1 MQLWD
6 KLAEYAK
13 NFSSYRTTMDFGDV
27 AEILIIA
34 VLLYYTLVWMKTT
47 RAWILLKGLIVILA
61 FLLLAYF
68 FRMTTILWMAQNVLG
83 FAVTALIVVLQPE
96 LRKALEELGK
106 KNIISSVLPFDN
118 SHRVNEEFSE
128 KTINEITKACVEMG
142 KVRTGALIVIEQ
154 KVSLRD
160 YERTGID
167 VDGIVTS
174 QLLINIFEHNTPL
187 HDGAVIIQGN
197 RVVSATCYLPLSDN
211 LGLSKELGTRHRA
224 GVGISEITDSLTII
238 VSEETGKISVAYE
251 GELERNLDADSLR
264 DRMHKILNNPVEEH
278 KNLRIWKGRSRDKK
292 MKKLLTR
299 NLGLKLA
306 SLLLAFVLWFLV
318 AQIYDPKDTVTF
330 NNIQVRLINTELL
343 DEEGKVYEVLDNSNL
358 VRVTVT
364 GPQSIVK
371 SELRRSDIVAEADMS
386 KLTDINTIAITYY
399 CENIS
404 NDSVEIKGNHDSVR
418 LNVEDKT
425 SKWIKLESNTIGDVA
440 SGYMIGNVTLDQT
453 NIEVTGPKSAISQV
467 DHAGVDINVTDST
480 TSLSANVDIKL
491 YDADDNELVLESV
504 KKNVDSAY
512 MTVEVLA
519 TKEVPVE
526 IEYMGVPEDGYMATG
541 EVESSVPTVRIA
553 GTVSTLVGISAI
565 TVPED
570 RMNITGQS
578 DNLVDIINLKE
589 YLPANVRLADKSFDG
604 KITATVYIEPIVSKD
619 LTVAAE
625 NISVTGVPDGMEAE
639 ITSTAEEYNITV
651 SGLSRDVSILHDS
664 SVTGILNLTQ
674 WMEDNGVEELTPGTY
689 TIPVTFNLT
698 EDITVTPD
706 INIHIRLKNADADN
720 Q

>member
-1 MQLWD
+1 
-6 KLAEYAK
+6 
-13 NFSSYRTTMDFGDV
+13 
-27 AEILIIA
+27 
-34 VLLYYTLVWMKTT
+34 
-47 RAWILLKGLIVILA
+47 
-61 FLLLAYF
+61 
-68 FRMTTILWMAQNVLG
+68 
-83 FAVTALIVVLQPE
+83 
-96 LRKALEELGK
+96 
-106 KNIISSVLPFDN
+106 
-118 SHRVNEEFSE
+118 
-128 KTINEITKACVEMG
+128 
-142 KVRTGALIVIEQ
+142 
-154 KVSLRD
+154 
-160 YERTGID
+160 
-167 VDGIVTS
+167 
-174 QLLINIFEHNTPL
+174 
-187 HDGAVIIQGN
+187 
-197 RVVSATCYLPLSDN
+197 
-211 LGLSKELGTRHRA
+211 
-224 GVGISEITDSLTII
+224 
-238 VSEETGKISVAYE
+238 
-251 GELERNLDADSLR
+251 
-264 DRMHKILNNPVEEH
+264 
-278 KNLRIWKGRSRDKK
+278 

-578 DNLVDIINLKE
+578 DNLVDTINLKE

-651 SGLSRDVSILHDS
+651 SGLSRDVSMLHDS

-689 TIPVTFNLT
+689 TIPVTFNLA
-698 EDITVTPD
+698 EDITVVPD
-706 INIHIRLKNADADN
+706 INIHIRLKNADTDN

>member
-1 MQLWD
+1 
-6 KLAEYAK
+6 
-13 NFSSYRTTMDFGDV
+13 
-27 AEILIIA
+27 
-34 VLLYYTLVWMKTT
+34 
-47 RAWILLKGLIVILA
+47 
-61 FLLLAYF
+61 
-68 FRMTTILWMAQNVLG
+68 
-83 FAVTALIVVLQPE
+83 
-96 LRKALEELGK
+96 
-106 KNIISSVLPFDN
+106 
-118 SHRVNEEFSE
+118 
-128 KTINEITKACVEMG
+128 
-142 KVRTGALIVIEQ
+142 
-154 KVSLRD
+154 
-160 YERTGID
+160 
-167 VDGIVTS
+167 
-174 QLLINIFEHNTPL
+174 
-187 HDGAVIIQGN
+187 
-197 RVVSATCYLPLSDN
+197 
-211 LGLSKELGTRHRA
+211 
-224 GVGISEITDSLTII
+224 
-238 VSEETGKISVAYE
+238 
-251 GELERNLDADSLR
+251 
-264 DRMHKILNNPVEEH
+264 
-278 KNLRIWKGRSRDKK
+278 

-364 GPQSIVK
+364 GPQSTVK

-689 TIPVTFNLT
+689 TIPVTFNLA
-698 EDITVTPD
+698 EDITVVPD
-706 INIHIRLKNADADN
+706 INIHIRLKNADTDN

>member
-1 MQLWD
+1 
-6 KLAEYAK
+6 
-13 NFSSYRTTMDFGDV
+13 
-27 AEILIIA
+27 
-34 VLLYYTLVWMKTT
+34 
-47 RAWILLKGLIVILA
+47 
-61 FLLLAYF
+61 
-68 FRMTTILWMAQNVLG
+68 
-83 FAVTALIVVLQPE
+83 
-96 LRKALEELGK
+96 
-106 KNIISSVLPFDN
+106 
-118 SHRVNEEFSE
+118 
-128 KTINEITKACVEMG
+128 
-142 KVRTGALIVIEQ
+142 
-154 KVSLRD
+154 
-160 YERTGID
+160 
-167 VDGIVTS
+167 
-174 QLLINIFEHNTPL
+174 
-187 HDGAVIIQGN
+187 
-197 RVVSATCYLPLSDN
+197 
-211 LGLSKELGTRHRA
+211 
-224 GVGISEITDSLTII
+224 
-238 VSEETGKISVAYE
+238 
-251 GELERNLDADSLR
+251 
-264 DRMHKILNNPVEEH
+264 
-278 KNLRIWKGRSRDKK
+278 

-306 SLLLAFVLWFLV
+306 SLVLAFVLWFLV

-330 NNIQVRLINTELL
+330 NNIQVRLVNTELL
-343 DEEGKVYEVLDNSNL
+343 EEEGKVYEVLDNSNL

>member
-1 MQLWD
+1 
-6 KLAEYAK
+6 
-13 NFSSYRTTMDFGDV
+13 
-27 AEILIIA
+27 
-34 VLLYYTLVWMKTT
+34 
-47 RAWILLKGLIVILA
+47 
-61 FLLLAYF
+61 
-68 FRMTTILWMAQNVLG
+68 
-83 FAVTALIVVLQPE
+83 
-96 LRKALEELGK
+96 
-106 KNIISSVLPFDN
+106 
-118 SHRVNEEFSE
+118 
-128 KTINEITKACVEMG
+128 
-142 KVRTGALIVIEQ
+142 
-154 KVSLRD
+154 
-160 YERTGID
+160 
-167 VDGIVTS
+167 
-174 QLLINIFEHNTPL
+174 
-187 HDGAVIIQGN
+187 
-197 RVVSATCYLPLSDN
+197 
-211 LGLSKELGTRHRA
+211 
-224 GVGISEITDSLTII
+224 
-238 VSEETGKISVAYE
+238 
-251 GELERNLDADSLR
+251 
-264 DRMHKILNNPVEEH
+264 
-278 KNLRIWKGRSRDKK
+278 

-491 YDADDNELVLESV
+491 YDADDNELTLESV

-689 TIPVTFNLT
+689 TIPVTFNLA
-698 EDITVTPD
+698 EDITVVPD
-706 INIHIRLKNADADN
+706 INIHIRLKNADTDN

>member
-1 MQLWD
+1 
-6 KLAEYAK
+6 
-13 NFSSYRTTMDFGDV
+13 
-27 AEILIIA
+27 
-34 VLLYYTLVWMKTT
+34 
-47 RAWILLKGLIVILA
+47 
-61 FLLLAYF
+61 
-68 FRMTTILWMAQNVLG
+68 
-83 FAVTALIVVLQPE
+83 
-96 LRKALEELGK
+96 
-106 KNIISSVLPFDN
+106 
-118 SHRVNEEFSE
+118 
-128 KTINEITKACVEMG
+128 
-142 KVRTGALIVIEQ
+142 
-154 KVSLRD
+154 
-160 YERTGID
+160 
-167 VDGIVTS
+167 
-174 QLLINIFEHNTPL
+174 
-187 HDGAVIIQGN
+187 
-197 RVVSATCYLPLSDN
+197 
-211 LGLSKELGTRHRA
+211 
-224 GVGISEITDSLTII
+224 
-238 VSEETGKISVAYE
+238 
-251 GELERNLDADSLR
+251 
-264 DRMHKILNNPVEEH
+264 
-278 KNLRIWKGRSRDKK
+278 

-306 SLLLAFVLWFLV
+306 SLVLAFVLWFLV

-330 NNIQVRLINTELL
+330 NNIQVRLVNTELL
-343 DEEGKVYEVLDNSNL
+343 EEEGKVYEVLDNSNL

-418 LNVEDKT
+418 LNVEEKT

-674 WMEDNGVEELTPGTY
+674 WMEDNGVEELTPGNY
-689 TIPVTFNLT
+689 TIPITFNLA

-706 INIHIRLKNADADN
+706 INIHIRLKNADTDN

>member
-1 MQLWD
+1 
-6 KLAEYAK
+6 
-13 NFSSYRTTMDFGDV
+13 
-27 AEILIIA
+27 
-34 VLLYYTLVWMKTT
+34 
-47 RAWILLKGLIVILA
+47 
-61 FLLLAYF
+61 
-68 FRMTTILWMAQNVLG
+68 
-83 FAVTALIVVLQPE
+83 
-96 LRKALEELGK
+96 
-106 KNIISSVLPFDN
+106 
-118 SHRVNEEFSE
+118 
-128 KTINEITKACVEMG
+128 
-142 KVRTGALIVIEQ
+142 
-154 KVSLRD
+154 
-160 YERTGID
+160 
-167 VDGIVTS
+167 
-174 QLLINIFEHNTPL
+174 
-187 HDGAVIIQGN
+187 
-197 RVVSATCYLPLSDN
+197 
-211 LGLSKELGTRHRA
+211 
-224 GVGISEITDSLTII
+224 
-238 VSEETGKISVAYE
+238 
-251 GELERNLDADSLR
+251 
-264 DRMHKILNNPVEEH
+264 
-278 KNLRIWKGRSRDKK
+278 

-491 YDADDNELVLESV
+491 YDADDNELTLESV

-589 YLPANVRLADKSFDG
+589 YLPSNVRLADKSFDG

-689 TIPVTFNLT
+689 TIPVTFNLA

-706 INIHIRLKNADADN
+706 INIHIRLKNADTDN

>member
-1 MQLWD
+1 M
-6 KLAEYAK
+6 
-13 NFSSYRTTMDFGDV
+13 
-27 AEILIIA
+27 
-34 VLLYYTLVWMKTT
+34 
-47 RAWILLKGLIVILA
+47 
-61 FLLLAYF
+61 
-68 FRMTTILWMAQNVLG
+68 
-83 FAVTALIVVLQPE
+83 
-96 LRKALEELGK
+96 
-106 KNIISSVLPFDN
+106 
-118 SHRVNEEFSE
+118 
-128 KTINEITKACVEMG
+128 
-142 KVRTGALIVIEQ
+142 
-154 KVSLRD
+154 
-160 YERTGID
+160 
-167 VDGIVTS
+167 
-174 QLLINIFEHNTPL
+174 
-187 HDGAVIIQGN
+187 
-197 RVVSATCYLPLSDN
+197 
-211 LGLSKELGTRHRA
+211 
-224 GVGISEITDSLTII
+224 
-238 VSEETGKISVAYE
+238 
-251 GELERNLDADSLR
+251 
-264 DRMHKILNNPVEEH
+264 
-278 KNLRIWKGRSRDKK
+278 
-292 MKKLLTR
+292 
-299 NLGLKLA
+299 
-306 SLLLAFVLWFLV
+306 
-318 AQIYDPKDTVTF
+318 AQIYDPQYTVTF

-440 SGYMIGNVTLDQT
+440 SSYMIGNVTLDQT

-689 TIPVTFNLT
+689 TIPVTFNLA
-698 EDITVTPD
+698 EDITVVPD
-706 INIHIRLKNADADN
+706 INIHIRLKNADTDN

>member
-1 MQLWD
+1 
-6 KLAEYAK
+6 
-13 NFSSYRTTMDFGDV
+13 
-27 AEILIIA
+27 
-34 VLLYYTLVWMKTT
+34 
-47 RAWILLKGLIVILA
+47 
-61 FLLLAYF
+61 
-68 FRMTTILWMAQNVLG
+68 
-83 FAVTALIVVLQPE
+83 
-96 LRKALEELGK
+96 
-106 KNIISSVLPFDN
+106 
-118 SHRVNEEFSE
+118 
-128 KTINEITKACVEMG
+128 
-142 KVRTGALIVIEQ
+142 
-154 KVSLRD
+154 
-160 YERTGID
+160 
-167 VDGIVTS
+167 
-174 QLLINIFEHNTPL
+174 
-187 HDGAVIIQGN
+187 
-197 RVVSATCYLPLSDN
+197 
-211 LGLSKELGTRHRA
+211 
-224 GVGISEITDSLTII
+224 
-238 VSEETGKISVAYE
+238 
-251 GELERNLDADSLR
+251 
-264 DRMHKILNNPVEEH
+264 
-278 KNLRIWKGRSRDKK
+278 

-480 TSLSANVDIKL
+480 SSLSANVDIKL
-491 YDADDNELVLESV
+491 YDGDDNELTLESV
-504 KKNVDSAY
+504 KKNVDSAH

-541 EVESSVPTVRIA
+541 EVESSVPTPAMPTLPTTRTGSARIA
-553 GTVSTLVGISAI
+553 SGPSVTF
-565 TVPED
+565 
-570 RMNITGQS
+570 
-578 DNLVDIINLKE
+578 
-589 YLPANVRLADKSFDG
+589 VRKKNAKSG
-604 KITATVYIEPIVSKD
+604 TATS
-619 LTVAAE
+619 
-625 NISVTGVPDGMEAE
+625 
-639 ITSTAEEYNITV
+639 STASRKSRLLVAFARNTTLRS
-651 SGLSRDVSILHDS
+651 SGTSKMPSRQPASLSCE
-664 SVTGILNLTQ
+664 N
-674 WMEDNGVEELTPGTY
+674 E
-689 TIPVTFNLT
+689 
-698 EDITVTPD
+698 
-706 INIHIRLKNADADN
+706 RLRPSRLVKTTSAQNKPPAS
-720 Q
+720 

>member
-1 MQLWD
+1 
-6 KLAEYAK
+6 
-13 NFSSYRTTMDFGDV
+13 
-27 AEILIIA
+27 
-34 VLLYYTLVWMKTT
+34 
-47 RAWILLKGLIVILA
+47 
-61 FLLLAYF
+61 
-68 FRMTTILWMAQNVLG
+68 
-83 FAVTALIVVLQPE
+83 
-96 LRKALEELGK
+96 
-106 KNIISSVLPFDN
+106 
-118 SHRVNEEFSE
+118 
-128 KTINEITKACVEMG
+128 
-142 KVRTGALIVIEQ
+142 
-154 KVSLRD
+154 
-160 YERTGID
+160 
-167 VDGIVTS
+167 
-174 QLLINIFEHNTPL
+174 
-187 HDGAVIIQGN
+187 
-197 RVVSATCYLPLSDN
+197 
-211 LGLSKELGTRHRA
+211 
-224 GVGISEITDSLTII
+224 
-238 VSEETGKISVAYE
+238 
-251 GELERNLDADSLR
+251 
-264 DRMHKILNNPVEEH
+264 
-278 KNLRIWKGRSRDKK
+278 

-689 TIPVTFNLT
+689 TIPGTFNLA
-698 EDITVTPD
+698 EDITVVPD
-706 INIHIRLKNADADN
+706 INIHIRLKNADTDN

>member
-1 MQLWD
+1 
-6 KLAEYAK
+6 
-13 NFSSYRTTMDFGDV
+13 
-27 AEILIIA
+27 
-34 VLLYYTLVWMKTT
+34 
-47 RAWILLKGLIVILA
+47 
-61 FLLLAYF
+61 
-68 FRMTTILWMAQNVLG
+68 
-83 FAVTALIVVLQPE
+83 
-96 LRKALEELGK
+96 
-106 KNIISSVLPFDN
+106 
-118 SHRVNEEFSE
+118 
-128 KTINEITKACVEMG
+128 
-142 KVRTGALIVIEQ
+142 
-154 KVSLRD
+154 
-160 YERTGID
+160 
-167 VDGIVTS
+167 
-174 QLLINIFEHNTPL
+174 
-187 HDGAVIIQGN
+187 
-197 RVVSATCYLPLSDN
+197 
-211 LGLSKELGTRHRA
+211 
-224 GVGISEITDSLTII
+224 
-238 VSEETGKISVAYE
+238 
-251 GELERNLDADSLR
+251 
-264 DRMHKILNNPVEEH
+264 
-278 KNLRIWKGRSRDKK
+278 

-358 VRVTVT
+358 VRVMVT

-553 GTVSTLVGISAI
+553 GTASTLVGISAI

-651 SGLSRDVSILHDS
+651 SGLSRDVSILRDS

-689 TIPVTFNLT
+689 TIPVTFNLA
-698 EDITVTPD
+698 ENITVTPD
-706 INIHIRLKNADADN
+706 INIHIRLKNADTNN

>member
-1 MQLWD
+1 
-6 KLAEYAK
+6 
-13 NFSSYRTTMDFGDV
+13 
-27 AEILIIA
+27 
-34 VLLYYTLVWMKTT
+34 
-47 RAWILLKGLIVILA
+47 
-61 FLLLAYF
+61 
-68 FRMTTILWMAQNVLG
+68 
-83 FAVTALIVVLQPE
+83 
-96 LRKALEELGK
+96 
-106 KNIISSVLPFDN
+106 
-118 SHRVNEEFSE
+118 
-128 KTINEITKACVEMG
+128 
-142 KVRTGALIVIEQ
+142 
-154 KVSLRD
+154 
-160 YERTGID
+160 
-167 VDGIVTS
+167 
-174 QLLINIFEHNTPL
+174 
-187 HDGAVIIQGN
+187 
-197 RVVSATCYLPLSDN
+197 
-211 LGLSKELGTRHRA
+211 
-224 GVGISEITDSLTII
+224 
-238 VSEETGKISVAYE
+238 
-251 GELERNLDADSLR
+251 
-264 DRMHKILNNPVEEH
+264 
-278 KNLRIWKGRSRDKK
+278 

-425 SKWIKLESNTIGDVA
+425 SKWIKLESNTIGNVA
-440 SGYMIGNVTLDQT
+440 SGYMIGNVSLDQT

-480 TSLSANVDIKL
+480 SSLSANVDIKL
-491 YDADDNELVLESV
+491 YDADDNELTLESV
-504 KKNVDSAY
+504 KKNVDSAH

-553 GTVSTLVGISAI
+553 GTASTLVGISAI

-570 RMNITGQS
+570 RMNITGQT

-589 YLPANVRLADKSFDG
+589 YLPSNVRLADKSFDG

-651 SGLSRDVSILHDS
+651 SGLSRDVSILRDS

-689 TIPVTFNLT
+689 TIPVTFNLA
-698 EDITVTPD
+698 EDITVVPD
-706 INIHIRLKNADADN
+706 INIHIRLKNADTDN

>member
-1 MQLWD
+1 
-6 KLAEYAK
+6 
-13 NFSSYRTTMDFGDV
+13 
-27 AEILIIA
+27 
-34 VLLYYTLVWMKTT
+34 
-47 RAWILLKGLIVILA
+47 
-61 FLLLAYF
+61 
-68 FRMTTILWMAQNVLG
+68 
-83 FAVTALIVVLQPE
+83 
-96 LRKALEELGK
+96 
-106 KNIISSVLPFDN
+106 
-118 SHRVNEEFSE
+118 
-128 KTINEITKACVEMG
+128 
-142 KVRTGALIVIEQ
+142 
-154 KVSLRD
+154 
-160 YERTGID
+160 
-167 VDGIVTS
+167 
-174 QLLINIFEHNTPL
+174 
-187 HDGAVIIQGN
+187 
-197 RVVSATCYLPLSDN
+197 
-211 LGLSKELGTRHRA
+211 
-224 GVGISEITDSLTII
+224 
-238 VSEETGKISVAYE
+238 
-251 GELERNLDADSLR
+251 
-264 DRMHKILNNPVEEH
+264 
-278 KNLRIWKGRSRDKK
+278 

-565 TVPED
+565 IVPED

-639 ITSTAEEYNITV
+639 IISTAEEYNITV

-689 TIPVTFNLT
+689 TIPVTFNLA
-698 EDITVTPD
+698 EDITVVPD
-706 INIHIRLKNADADN
+706 INIHIRLKNADTDN

>member
-1 MQLWD
+1 
-6 KLAEYAK
+6 
-13 NFSSYRTTMDFGDV
+13 
-27 AEILIIA
+27 
-34 VLLYYTLVWMKTT
+34 
-47 RAWILLKGLIVILA
+47 
-61 FLLLAYF
+61 
-68 FRMTTILWMAQNVLG
+68 
-83 FAVTALIVVLQPE
+83 
-96 LRKALEELGK
+96 
-106 KNIISSVLPFDN
+106 
-118 SHRVNEEFSE
+118 
-128 KTINEITKACVEMG
+128 
-142 KVRTGALIVIEQ
+142 
-154 KVSLRD
+154 
-160 YERTGID
+160 
-167 VDGIVTS
+167 
-174 QLLINIFEHNTPL
+174 
-187 HDGAVIIQGN
+187 
-197 RVVSATCYLPLSDN
+197 
-211 LGLSKELGTRHRA
+211 
-224 GVGISEITDSLTII
+224 
-238 VSEETGKISVAYE
+238 
-251 GELERNLDADSLR
+251 
-264 DRMHKILNNPVEEH
+264 
-278 KNLRIWKGRSRDKK
+278 

-404 NDSVEIKGNHDSVR
+404 NDSVEIKWNHDSVR

-689 TIPVTFNLT
+689 TIPVTFNLA
-698 EDITVTPD
+698 EDITVVPD
-706 INIHIRLKNADADN
+706 INIHIRLKNADTDN

>member
-1 MQLWD
+1 
-6 KLAEYAK
+6 
-13 NFSSYRTTMDFGDV
+13 
-27 AEILIIA
+27 
-34 VLLYYTLVWMKTT
+34 
-47 RAWILLKGLIVILA
+47 
-61 FLLLAYF
+61 
-68 FRMTTILWMAQNVLG
+68 
-83 FAVTALIVVLQPE
+83 
-96 LRKALEELGK
+96 
-106 KNIISSVLPFDN
+106 
-118 SHRVNEEFSE
+118 
-128 KTINEITKACVEMG
+128 
-142 KVRTGALIVIEQ
+142 
-154 KVSLRD
+154 
-160 YERTGID
+160 
-167 VDGIVTS
+167 
-174 QLLINIFEHNTPL
+174 
-187 HDGAVIIQGN
+187 
-197 RVVSATCYLPLSDN
+197 
-211 LGLSKELGTRHRA
+211 
-224 GVGISEITDSLTII
+224 
-238 VSEETGKISVAYE
+238 
-251 GELERNLDADSLR
+251 
-264 DRMHKILNNPVEEH
+264 
-278 KNLRIWKGRSRDKK
+278 
-292 MKKLLTR
+292 MKKSLTR

-425 SKWIKLESNTIGDVA
+425 SKWIKLESNTIGNVA
-440 SGYMIGNVTLDQT
+440 SGYMIGNVSLDQT

-480 TSLSANVDIKL
+480 SSLSANVDIKL
-491 YDADDNELVLESV
+491 YDADDNELTLESV
-504 KKNVDSAY
+504 KKNVDSAH

-553 GTVSTLVGISAI
+553 GNASTLVGISAI

-570 RMNITGQS
+570 RMNITGQT

-589 YLPANVRLADKSFDG
+589 YLPSNVRLADKSFDG

-651 SGLSRDVSILHDS
+651 SGLSRDVSILRDS

-689 TIPVTFNLT
+689 TIPVTFNLA

-706 INIHIRLKNADADN
+706 INIHIRLKNADTDN

>member
-1 MQLWD
+1 
-6 KLAEYAK
+6 
-13 NFSSYRTTMDFGDV
+13 
-27 AEILIIA
+27 
-34 VLLYYTLVWMKTT
+34 
-47 RAWILLKGLIVILA
+47 
-61 FLLLAYF
+61 
-68 FRMTTILWMAQNVLG
+68 
-83 FAVTALIVVLQPE
+83 
-96 LRKALEELGK
+96 
-106 KNIISSVLPFDN
+106 
-118 SHRVNEEFSE
+118 
-128 KTINEITKACVEMG
+128 
-142 KVRTGALIVIEQ
+142 
-154 KVSLRD
+154 
-160 YERTGID
+160 
-167 VDGIVTS
+167 
-174 QLLINIFEHNTPL
+174 
-187 HDGAVIIQGN
+187 
-197 RVVSATCYLPLSDN
+197 
-211 LGLSKELGTRHRA
+211 
-224 GVGISEITDSLTII
+224 
-238 VSEETGKISVAYE
+238 
-251 GELERNLDADSLR
+251 
-264 DRMHKILNNPVEEH
+264 
-278 KNLRIWKGRSRDKK
+278 

-399 CENIS
+399 CDNIS

-689 TIPVTFNLT
+689 TIPVTFNLA
-698 EDITVTPD
+698 EDITVVPD
-706 INIHIRLKNADADN
+706 INIHIRLKNADTDN

>member
-1 MQLWD
+1 
-6 KLAEYAK
+6 
-13 NFSSYRTTMDFGDV
+13 
-27 AEILIIA
+27 
-34 VLLYYTLVWMKTT
+34 
-47 RAWILLKGLIVILA
+47 
-61 FLLLAYF
+61 
-68 FRMTTILWMAQNVLG
+68 
-83 FAVTALIVVLQPE
+83 
-96 LRKALEELGK
+96 
-106 KNIISSVLPFDN
+106 
-118 SHRVNEEFSE
+118 
-128 KTINEITKACVEMG
+128 
-142 KVRTGALIVIEQ
+142 
-154 KVSLRD
+154 
-160 YERTGID
+160 
-167 VDGIVTS
+167 
-174 QLLINIFEHNTPL
+174 
-187 HDGAVIIQGN
+187 
-197 RVVSATCYLPLSDN
+197 
-211 LGLSKELGTRHRA
+211 
-224 GVGISEITDSLTII
+224 
-238 VSEETGKISVAYE
+238 
-251 GELERNLDADSLR
+251 
-264 DRMHKILNNPVEEH
+264 
-278 KNLRIWKGRSRDKK
+278 

-343 DEEGKVYEVLDNSNL
+343 DEEGKLYEVLDNSNL

-689 TIPVTFNLT
+689 TIPVTFNLA
-698 EDITVTPD
+698 EDITVVPD
-706 INIHIRLKNADADN
+706 INIHIRLKNADTDN

>member
-1 MQLWD
+1 
-6 KLAEYAK
+6 
-13 NFSSYRTTMDFGDV
+13 
-27 AEILIIA
+27 
-34 VLLYYTLVWMKTT
+34 
-47 RAWILLKGLIVILA
+47 
-61 FLLLAYF
+61 
-68 FRMTTILWMAQNVLG
+68 
-83 FAVTALIVVLQPE
+83 
-96 LRKALEELGK
+96 
-106 KNIISSVLPFDN
+106 
-118 SHRVNEEFSE
+118 
-128 KTINEITKACVEMG
+128 
-142 KVRTGALIVIEQ
+142 
-154 KVSLRD
+154 
-160 YERTGID
+160 
-167 VDGIVTS
+167 
-174 QLLINIFEHNTPL
+174 
-187 HDGAVIIQGN
+187 
-197 RVVSATCYLPLSDN
+197 
-211 LGLSKELGTRHRA
+211 
-224 GVGISEITDSLTII
+224 
-238 VSEETGKISVAYE
+238 
-251 GELERNLDADSLR
+251 
-264 DRMHKILNNPVEEH
+264 
-278 KNLRIWKGRSRDKK
+278 

-299 NLGLKLA
+299 NLGQKLA

-526 IEYMGVPEDGYMATG
+526 IEYMGVPEDCYMATG

-689 TIPVTFNLT
+689 TIPVTFNLA
-698 EDITVTPD
+698 EDITVVPD
-706 INIHIRLKNADADN
+706 INIHIRLKNADTDN

>member
-1 MQLWD
+1 
-6 KLAEYAK
+6 
-13 NFSSYRTTMDFGDV
+13 
-27 AEILIIA
+27 
-34 VLLYYTLVWMKTT
+34 
-47 RAWILLKGLIVILA
+47 
-61 FLLLAYF
+61 
-68 FRMTTILWMAQNVLG
+68 
-83 FAVTALIVVLQPE
+83 
-96 LRKALEELGK
+96 
-106 KNIISSVLPFDN
+106 
-118 SHRVNEEFSE
+118 
-128 KTINEITKACVEMG
+128 
-142 KVRTGALIVIEQ
+142 
-154 KVSLRD
+154 
-160 YERTGID
+160 
-167 VDGIVTS
+167 
-174 QLLINIFEHNTPL
+174 
-187 HDGAVIIQGN
+187 
-197 RVVSATCYLPLSDN
+197 
-211 LGLSKELGTRHRA
+211 
-224 GVGISEITDSLTII
+224 
-238 VSEETGKISVAYE
+238 
-251 GELERNLDADSLR
+251 
-264 DRMHKILNNPVEEH
+264 
-278 KNLRIWKGRSRDKK
+278 

-504 KKNVDSAY
+504 KKNVNSAY

-570 RMNITGQS
+570 RMNITGQT

-589 YLPANVRLADKSFDG
+589 YLPSNVRLADKSFDG

-625 NISVTGVPDGMEAE
+625 NISATGVPDGMEAE

-651 SGLSRDVSILHDS
+651 SGLSRNVSILRDS

-689 TIPVTFNLT
+689 TIPVTFNLA

-706 INIHIRLKNADADN
+706 INIHIRLKNADTNN

>member
-1 MQLWD
+1 
-6 KLAEYAK
+6 
-13 NFSSYRTTMDFGDV
+13 
-27 AEILIIA
+27 
-34 VLLYYTLVWMKTT
+34 
-47 RAWILLKGLIVILA
+47 
-61 FLLLAYF
+61 
-68 FRMTTILWMAQNVLG
+68 
-83 FAVTALIVVLQPE
+83 
-96 LRKALEELGK
+96 
-106 KNIISSVLPFDN
+106 
-118 SHRVNEEFSE
+118 
-128 KTINEITKACVEMG
+128 
-142 KVRTGALIVIEQ
+142 
-154 KVSLRD
+154 
-160 YERTGID
+160 
-167 VDGIVTS
+167 
-174 QLLINIFEHNTPL
+174 
-187 HDGAVIIQGN
+187 
-197 RVVSATCYLPLSDN
+197 
-211 LGLSKELGTRHRA
+211 
-224 GVGISEITDSLTII
+224 
-238 VSEETGKISVAYE
+238 
-251 GELERNLDADSLR
+251 
-264 DRMHKILNNPVEEH
+264 
-278 KNLRIWKGRSRDKK
+278 

-343 DEEGKVYEVLDNSNL
+343 EEEGKVYEVLDNSNL

-674 WMEDNGVEELTPGTY
+674 WMEDNGVEELTPGNY
-689 TIPVTFNLT
+689 TIPITFNLA

-706 INIHIRLKNADADN
+706 INIHIRLKNADTNN

>member
-1 MQLWD
+1 
-6 KLAEYAK
+6 
-13 NFSSYRTTMDFGDV
+13 
-27 AEILIIA
+27 
-34 VLLYYTLVWMKTT
+34 
-47 RAWILLKGLIVILA
+47 
-61 FLLLAYF
+61 
-68 FRMTTILWMAQNVLG
+68 
-83 FAVTALIVVLQPE
+83 
-96 LRKALEELGK
+96 
-106 KNIISSVLPFDN
+106 
-118 SHRVNEEFSE
+118 
-128 KTINEITKACVEMG
+128 
-142 KVRTGALIVIEQ
+142 
-154 KVSLRD
+154 
-160 YERTGID
+160 
-167 VDGIVTS
+167 
-174 QLLINIFEHNTPL
+174 
-187 HDGAVIIQGN
+187 
-197 RVVSATCYLPLSDN
+197 
-211 LGLSKELGTRHRA
+211 
-224 GVGISEITDSLTII
+224 
-238 VSEETGKISVAYE
+238 
-251 GELERNLDADSLR
+251 
-264 DRMHKILNNPVEEH
+264 
-278 KNLRIWKGRSRDKK
+278 

-526 IEYMGVPEDGYMATG
+526 IEYMGVPEDGYMAAG

-689 TIPVTFNLT
+689 TIPVTFNLA
-698 EDITVTPD
+698 EDITVVPD
-706 INIHIRLKNADADN
+706 INIHIRLKNADTDN

>member
-1 MQLWD
+1 
-6 KLAEYAK
+6 
-13 NFSSYRTTMDFGDV
+13 
-27 AEILIIA
+27 
-34 VLLYYTLVWMKTT
+34 
-47 RAWILLKGLIVILA
+47 
-61 FLLLAYF
+61 
-68 FRMTTILWMAQNVLG
+68 
-83 FAVTALIVVLQPE
+83 
-96 LRKALEELGK
+96 
-106 KNIISSVLPFDN
+106 
-118 SHRVNEEFSE
+118 
-128 KTINEITKACVEMG
+128 
-142 KVRTGALIVIEQ
+142 
-154 KVSLRD
+154 
-160 YERTGID
+160 
-167 VDGIVTS
+167 
-174 QLLINIFEHNTPL
+174 
-187 HDGAVIIQGN
+187 
-197 RVVSATCYLPLSDN
+197 
-211 LGLSKELGTRHRA
+211 
-224 GVGISEITDSLTII
+224 
-238 VSEETGKISVAYE
+238 
-251 GELERNLDADSLR
+251 
-264 DRMHKILNNPVEEH
+264 
-278 KNLRIWKGRSRDKK
+278 

-299 NLGLKLA
+299 NPGLKLA
-306 SLLLAFVLWFLV
+306 SLVLAFVLWFLV

-330 NNIQVRLINTELL
+330 NNIQVRLVNTELL
-343 DEEGKVYEVLDNSNL
+343 EEEGKVYEVLDNSNL

-674 WMEDNGVEELTPGTY
+674 WMEDNGVEELTPGNY
-689 TIPVTFNLT
+689 TIPITFNLA

-706 INIHIRLKNADADN
+706 INIHIRLKNADTDN

>member
-1 MQLWD
+1 
-6 KLAEYAK
+6 
-13 NFSSYRTTMDFGDV
+13 
-27 AEILIIA
+27 
-34 VLLYYTLVWMKTT
+34 
-47 RAWILLKGLIVILA
+47 
-61 FLLLAYF
+61 
-68 FRMTTILWMAQNVLG
+68 
-83 FAVTALIVVLQPE
+83 
-96 LRKALEELGK
+96 
-106 KNIISSVLPFDN
+106 
-118 SHRVNEEFSE
+118 
-128 KTINEITKACVEMG
+128 
-142 KVRTGALIVIEQ
+142 
-154 KVSLRD
+154 
-160 YERTGID
+160 
-167 VDGIVTS
+167 
-174 QLLINIFEHNTPL
+174 
-187 HDGAVIIQGN
+187 
-197 RVVSATCYLPLSDN
+197 
-211 LGLSKELGTRHRA
+211 
-224 GVGISEITDSLTII
+224 
-238 VSEETGKISVAYE
+238 
-251 GELERNLDADSLR
+251 
-264 DRMHKILNNPVEEH
+264 
-278 KNLRIWKGRSRDKK
+278 

-480 TSLSANVDIKL
+480 TSLSANGDIKL

-674 WMEDNGVEELTPGTY
+674 WMEGNGVEELTPGTY
-689 TIPVTFNLT
+689 TIPVTFNLA
-698 EDITVTPD
+698 EDITVVPD
-706 INIHIRLKNADADN
+706 INIHIRLKNADTDN

>member
-1 MQLWD
+1 
-6 KLAEYAK
+6 
-13 NFSSYRTTMDFGDV
+13 
-27 AEILIIA
+27 
-34 VLLYYTLVWMKTT
+34 
-47 RAWILLKGLIVILA
+47 
-61 FLLLAYF
+61 
-68 FRMTTILWMAQNVLG
+68 
-83 FAVTALIVVLQPE
+83 
-96 LRKALEELGK
+96 
-106 KNIISSVLPFDN
+106 
-118 SHRVNEEFSE
+118 
-128 KTINEITKACVEMG
+128 
-142 KVRTGALIVIEQ
+142 
-154 KVSLRD
+154 
-160 YERTGID
+160 
-167 VDGIVTS
+167 
-174 QLLINIFEHNTPL
+174 
-187 HDGAVIIQGN
+187 
-197 RVVSATCYLPLSDN
+197 
-211 LGLSKELGTRHRA
+211 
-224 GVGISEITDSLTII
+224 
-238 VSEETGKISVAYE
+238 
-251 GELERNLDADSLR
+251 
-264 DRMHKILNNPVEEH
+264 
-278 KNLRIWKGRSRDKK
+278 

-358 VRVTVT
+358 IRVTVT

-689 TIPVTFNLT
+689 TIPVTFNLA

-706 INIHIRLKNADADN
+706 INIHIRLKNADTDN

>member
-1 MQLWD
+1 
-6 KLAEYAK
+6 
-13 NFSSYRTTMDFGDV
+13 
-27 AEILIIA
+27 
-34 VLLYYTLVWMKTT
+34 
-47 RAWILLKGLIVILA
+47 
-61 FLLLAYF
+61 
-68 FRMTTILWMAQNVLG
+68 
-83 FAVTALIVVLQPE
+83 
-96 LRKALEELGK
+96 
-106 KNIISSVLPFDN
+106 
-118 SHRVNEEFSE
+118 
-128 KTINEITKACVEMG
+128 
-142 KVRTGALIVIEQ
+142 
-154 KVSLRD
+154 
-160 YERTGID
+160 
-167 VDGIVTS
+167 
-174 QLLINIFEHNTPL
+174 
-187 HDGAVIIQGN
+187 
-197 RVVSATCYLPLSDN
+197 
-211 LGLSKELGTRHRA
+211 
-224 GVGISEITDSLTII
+224 
-238 VSEETGKISVAYE
+238 
-251 GELERNLDADSLR
+251 
-264 DRMHKILNNPVEEH
+264 
-278 KNLRIWKGRSRDKK
+278 

-689 TIPVTFNLT
+689 TIPVTFNLA
-698 EDITVTPD
+698 EDITVVPD
-706 INIHIRLKNADADN
+706 ININIRLKNADTDN

>member
-1 MQLWD
+1 
-6 KLAEYAK
+6 
-13 NFSSYRTTMDFGDV
+13 
-27 AEILIIA
+27 
-34 VLLYYTLVWMKTT
+34 
-47 RAWILLKGLIVILA
+47 
-61 FLLLAYF
+61 
-68 FRMTTILWMAQNVLG
+68 
-83 FAVTALIVVLQPE
+83 
-96 LRKALEELGK
+96 
-106 KNIISSVLPFDN
+106 
-118 SHRVNEEFSE
+118 
-128 KTINEITKACVEMG
+128 
-142 KVRTGALIVIEQ
+142 
-154 KVSLRD
+154 
-160 YERTGID
+160 
-167 VDGIVTS
+167 
-174 QLLINIFEHNTPL
+174 
-187 HDGAVIIQGN
+187 
-197 RVVSATCYLPLSDN
+197 
-211 LGLSKELGTRHRA
+211 
-224 GVGISEITDSLTII
+224 
-238 VSEETGKISVAYE
+238 
-251 GELERNLDADSLR
+251 
-264 DRMHKILNNPVEEH
+264 
-278 KNLRIWKGRSRDKK
+278 

-306 SLLLAFVLWFLV
+306 SLVLAFVLWFLV

-480 TSLSANVDIKL
+480 SSLSANVDIKL
-491 YDADDNELVLESV
+491 YDADDNELTLESV
-504 KKNVDSAY
+504 KKNVDSAH

-570 RMNITGQS
+570 RMNITGQT

-589 YLPANVRLADKSFDG
+589 YLPSNVRLADKNFDG

-651 SGLSRDVSILHDS
+651 SGLSKDVSILRDS

-689 TIPVTFNLT
+689 TIPVTFNLA
-698 EDITVTPD
+698 EDITVVPD
-706 INIHIRLKNADADN
+706 INIHIRLKNADTDN

>member
-1 MQLWD
+1 
-6 KLAEYAK
+6 
-13 NFSSYRTTMDFGDV
+13 
-27 AEILIIA
+27 
-34 VLLYYTLVWMKTT
+34 
-47 RAWILLKGLIVILA
+47 
-61 FLLLAYF
+61 
-68 FRMTTILWMAQNVLG
+68 
-83 FAVTALIVVLQPE
+83 
-96 LRKALEELGK
+96 
-106 KNIISSVLPFDN
+106 
-118 SHRVNEEFSE
+118 
-128 KTINEITKACVEMG
+128 
-142 KVRTGALIVIEQ
+142 
-154 KVSLRD
+154 
-160 YERTGID
+160 
-167 VDGIVTS
+167 
-174 QLLINIFEHNTPL
+174 
-187 HDGAVIIQGN
+187 
-197 RVVSATCYLPLSDN
+197 
-211 LGLSKELGTRHRA
+211 
-224 GVGISEITDSLTII
+224 
-238 VSEETGKISVAYE
+238 
-251 GELERNLDADSLR
+251 
-264 DRMHKILNNPVEEH
+264 
-278 KNLRIWKGRSRDKK
+278 
-292 MKKLLTR
+292 MKKSLTR

-425 SKWIKLESNTIGDVA
+425 SKWIKLESNTIGNVA
-440 SGYMIGNVTLDQT
+440 SGYMIGNVSLDQT

-491 YDADDNELVLESV
+491 YDADDNELTLESV
-504 KKNVDSAY
+504 KKNVDSAH

-553 GTVSTLVGISAI
+553 GAVSTLAGISAI

-570 RMNITGQS
+570 RINITGQT

-589 YLPANVRLADKSFDG
+589 YLPSNVRLADKSFDG

-651 SGLSRDVSILHDS
+651 SGLSRDVSILRDG

-689 TIPVTFNLT
+689 TIPVTFNLA
-698 EDITVTPD
+698 EDITVVPD
-706 INIHIRLKNADADN
+706 INIHIRLKNADTDN

>member
-1 MQLWD
+1 
-6 KLAEYAK
+6 
-13 NFSSYRTTMDFGDV
+13 
-27 AEILIIA
+27 
-34 VLLYYTLVWMKTT
+34 
-47 RAWILLKGLIVILA
+47 
-61 FLLLAYF
+61 
-68 FRMTTILWMAQNVLG
+68 
-83 FAVTALIVVLQPE
+83 
-96 LRKALEELGK
+96 
-106 KNIISSVLPFDN
+106 
-118 SHRVNEEFSE
+118 
-128 KTINEITKACVEMG
+128 
-142 KVRTGALIVIEQ
+142 
-154 KVSLRD
+154 
-160 YERTGID
+160 
-167 VDGIVTS
+167 
-174 QLLINIFEHNTPL
+174 
-187 HDGAVIIQGN
+187 
-197 RVVSATCYLPLSDN
+197 
-211 LGLSKELGTRHRA
+211 
-224 GVGISEITDSLTII
+224 
-238 VSEETGKISVAYE
+238 
-251 GELERNLDADSLR
+251 
-264 DRMHKILNNPVEEH
+264 
-278 KNLRIWKGRSRDKK
+278 

-343 DEEGKVYEVLDNSNL
+343 DEEGKVYEVLDNSNQ

-553 GTVSTLVGISAI
+553 GTASTLVGISAI

-651 SGLSRDVSILHDS
+651 SGLSRDVSILRDS

-689 TIPVTFNLT
+689 TIPVTFNLA

-706 INIHIRLKNADADN
+706 INIHIRLKNADTNN

>member
-1 MQLWD
+1 
-6 KLAEYAK
+6 
-13 NFSSYRTTMDFGDV
+13 
-27 AEILIIA
+27 
-34 VLLYYTLVWMKTT
+34 
-47 RAWILLKGLIVILA
+47 
-61 FLLLAYF
+61 
-68 FRMTTILWMAQNVLG
+68 
-83 FAVTALIVVLQPE
+83 
-96 LRKALEELGK
+96 
-106 KNIISSVLPFDN
+106 
-118 SHRVNEEFSE
+118 
-128 KTINEITKACVEMG
+128 
-142 KVRTGALIVIEQ
+142 
-154 KVSLRD
+154 
-160 YERTGID
+160 
-167 VDGIVTS
+167 
-174 QLLINIFEHNTPL
+174 
-187 HDGAVIIQGN
+187 
-197 RVVSATCYLPLSDN
+197 
-211 LGLSKELGTRHRA
+211 
-224 GVGISEITDSLTII
+224 
-238 VSEETGKISVAYE
+238 
-251 GELERNLDADSLR
+251 
-264 DRMHKILNNPVEEH
+264 
-278 KNLRIWKGRSRDKK
+278 

-425 SKWIKLESNTIGDVA
+425 SKWIKLESNTMGDVA

-674 WMEDNGVEELTPGTY
+674 WMEDNGVEELTPGNY
-689 TIPVTFNLT
+689 TIPITFNLA

-706 INIHIRLKNADADN
+706 INIHIRLKNADTDN

>member
-1 MQLWD
+1 
-6 KLAEYAK
+6 
-13 NFSSYRTTMDFGDV
+13 
-27 AEILIIA
+27 
-34 VLLYYTLVWMKTT
+34 
-47 RAWILLKGLIVILA
+47 
-61 FLLLAYF
+61 
-68 FRMTTILWMAQNVLG
+68 
-83 FAVTALIVVLQPE
+83 
-96 LRKALEELGK
+96 
-106 KNIISSVLPFDN
+106 
-118 SHRVNEEFSE
+118 
-128 KTINEITKACVEMG
+128 
-142 KVRTGALIVIEQ
+142 
-154 KVSLRD
+154 
-160 YERTGID
+160 
-167 VDGIVTS
+167 
-174 QLLINIFEHNTPL
+174 
-187 HDGAVIIQGN
+187 
-197 RVVSATCYLPLSDN
+197 
-211 LGLSKELGTRHRA
+211 
-224 GVGISEITDSLTII
+224 
-238 VSEETGKISVAYE
+238 
-251 GELERNLDADSLR
+251 
-264 DRMHKILNNPVEEH
+264 
-278 KNLRIWKGRSRDKK
+278 

-440 SGYMIGNVTLDQT
+440 SSYMIGNVTLDQT

-689 TIPVTFNLT
+689 TIPVTFNLA
-698 EDITVTPD
+698 EDITVVPD
-706 INIHIRLKNADADN
+706 INIHIRLKNADTDN